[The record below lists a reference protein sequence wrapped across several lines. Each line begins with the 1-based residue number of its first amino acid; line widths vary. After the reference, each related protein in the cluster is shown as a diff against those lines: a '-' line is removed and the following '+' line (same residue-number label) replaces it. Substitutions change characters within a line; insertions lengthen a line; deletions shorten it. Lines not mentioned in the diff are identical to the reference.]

1 MRLDINSWLQ
11 SRRGRSRETKCG
23 RPVGGWL
30 LACVVMGVYMYFFP
44 WRSIR
49 KVGVKWDNYIKSHG
63 LCVELMIMDENNTGC
78 VLRSVL
84 HAWLNVMDVF
94 SRGISHY
101 LTRTPCYALVTTY
114 MHILITFYFYDDV
127 LYSRD
132 VPARHQATW
141 VMETGGEEKERGLR
155 EDEIRKKGGER
166 KKRGEEAEDGR
177 KKIGWRP
184 KREKKKIERRQKKKR
199 KKDDA
204 TTMWIIV
211 IRRSKQKVKIRRQK
225 QT

>member
-94 SRGISHY
+94 SGGISHY

-114 MHILITFYFYDDV
+114 MHILITFYFLWRRVILSGRSSTASGDV
-127 LYSRD
+127 GD
-132 VPARHQATW
+132 GD
-141 VMETGGEEKERGLR
+141 GGEEKKRGLR

-166 KKRGEEAEDGR
+166 KKRGEEAEDGG

-184 KREKKKIERRQKKKR
+184 KREKKR
-199 KKDDA
+199 
-204 TTMWIIV
+204 
-211 IRRSKQKVKIRRQK
+211 
-225 QT
+225 

>member
-1 MRLDINSWLQ
+1 M
-11 SRRGRSRETKCG
+11 
-23 RPVGGWL
+23 
-30 LACVVMGVYMYFFP
+30 
-44 WRSIR
+44 
-49 KVGVKWDNYIKSHG
+49 
-63 LCVELMIMDENNTGC
+63 
-78 VLRSVL
+78 
-84 HAWLNVMDVF
+84 NVMDVF
-94 SRGISHY
+94 SGGISHY

-166 KKRGEEAEDGR
+166 KKRGEEAEDGG

-184 KREKKKIERRQKKKR
+184 KREKKKDRTKTKKKKKR
-199 KKDDA
+199 RCNNN
-204 TTMWIIV
+204 V
-211 IRRSKQKVKIRRQK
+211 NNSN
-225 QT
+225 